1 MFLVSDLK
9 LSECWLVFLIKTNR
23 LATFLYEKLAFC
35 SILVKKSSTRIYFYD
50 FSGLLDMLSR
60 FKGSV
65 ISRVSFACCLSLF
78 IFTCS
83 PVVFAQPKAGSSI
96 TNIASGDFYD
106 EQGNLQV
113 INSNPVILTVQPI
126 YSLSLQSDQQ
136 NIGTIGSKL
145 NFPHVLT
152 NTGNIADSYKITL
165 NQLTNDQFDL
175 ENIAVYADRDQNGEP
190 DDNNNLLNNAIL
202 NLEAGE
208 SLAVV
213 VVGSIPVN
221 NISAGH
227 VANFTLTSTS
237 QHDLVNTLS
246 ATVSDVAKVVDDAV
260 IQVTKAQNISTG
272 KTGTEI
278 TYTFTYSNTGT
289 AAGHLQ
295 LQDSLP
301 NDVTYLSNSALWGNG
316 SGTLT
321 EADDTETGVNQAVK
335 YKYANG
341 LVEFDIASIPALSK
355 GTLSFK
361 VRVNDNA
368 VQKINNT
375 ANYKQ
380 YKNNTNTL
388 LKDTSTNTV
397 IFTVQQTLG
406 VVLNHSSSSTNDDGD
421 PYTGNN
427 LLEKNNNF
435 TGVAK
440 EIQFDNYVWNTGQA
454 TDSYNLSI
462 TKSANVPSCA
472 VTRLYQSDGRTLL
485 TDSNADGIIDTGSM
499 AATTSKKVVLGI
511 YFPANCVTATN
522 EILDFDV
529 KATSV
534 TDTVIT
540 NSTRNRLNNT
550 NSVGSSDLYNNDG
563 SGNGIGA
570 VTSSGGQAWVNKSAV
585 RGGTAVFPLV
595 VENKS
600 TVTNSYNLYASAAE
614 IDVNSINTSLPAQWT
629 VKFYDTSNDCQT
641 LGNVISSTGNVAA
654 GATKKYCAVVSVPTH
669 TDLANLPIWFAIKS
683 PMNAQADSIKDQVD
697 IIQRQM
703 TLANDRQGRVNIG
716 GTVVYLHTLKNTG
729 TVVEGNAVG
738 QITFSVIPQN
748 PNDTFTYTLYHDA
761 NNNGVIDATD
771 PMINDLSIIT
781 GGLAPQAS
789 IQLLLKVQAPTTAT
803 NGMSS
808 VANIVVK
815 ANNTIQG
822 LTLDDLQN
830 TDLTTVDPTQLR
842 LTKEQAKDE
851 NCALTLAT
859 VSSATYGS
867 TPLQVKPNQCVSY
880 RLTIKNEGATPASN
894 IVINDI
900 VPAYSQLRSGL
911 PPSISQGT
919 IAVNNDQIAG
929 SVGSL
934 TPQGQASM
942 YFSIRV
948 SP

>member
-1 MFLVSDLK
+1 VSYQAGTAI
-9 LSECWLVFLIKTNR
+9 WNNG
-23 LATFLYEKLAFC
+23 A
-35 SILVKKSSTRIYFYD
+35 STLTD
-50 FSGLLDMLSR
+50 VDNDNE
-60 FKGSV
+60 
-65 ISRVSFACCLSLF
+65 
-78 IFTCS
+78 
-83 PVVFAQPKAGSSI
+83 AGS
-96 TNIASGDFYD
+96 TA
-106 EQGNLQV
+106 
-113 INSNPVILTVQPI
+113 
-126 YSLSLQSDQQ
+126 
-136 NIGTIGSKL
+136 
-145 NFPHVLT
+145 
-152 NTGNIADSYKITL
+152 
-165 NQLTNDQFDL
+165 
-175 ENIAVYADRDQNGEP
+175 
-190 DDNNNLLNNAIL
+190 
-202 NLEAGE
+202 E
-208 SLAVV
+208 SVM
-213 VVGSIPVN
+213 N
-221 NISAGH
+221 
-227 VANFTLTSTS
+227 
-237 QHDLVNTLS
+237 
-246 ATVSDVAKVVDDAV
+246 
-260 IQVTKAQNISTG
+260 
-272 KTGTEI
+272 
-278 TYTFTYSNTGT
+278 
-289 AAGHLQ
+289 
-295 LQDSLP
+295 
-301 NDVTYLSNSALWGNG
+301 
-316 SGTLT
+316 
-321 EADDTETGVNQAVK
+321 
-335 YKYANG
+335 YKYAG
-341 LVEFDIASIPALSK
+341 GEVEFKLTGITALSK
-355 GTLSFK
+355 GTFSFK
-361 VRVNDNA
+361 VKVNPNA
-368 VQKINNT
+368 AEKINNT

-380 YKNNTNTL
+380 YKNNTTTL

-406 VVLNHSSSSTNDDGD
+406 VILNNSSVGNTDGGTND
-421 PYTGNN
+421 
-427 LLEKNNNF
+427 LLTKSNTF
-435 TGVAK
+435 TGAAK

-454 TDSYNLSI
+454 TDSYNLNI

-499 AATTSKKVVLGI
+499 AAGASKKIVLGV

-534 TDTVIT
+534 TDTAIT

-550 NSVGSSDLYNNDG
+550 NTAGSSDLYNNDS
-563 SGNGIGA
+563 SGTGIGA
-570 VTSSGGQAWVNKSAV
+570 VTSPGGQAWVNKSAV

-600 TVTNSYNLYASAAE
+600 TVTNSYNLYASVAE
-614 IDVNSINTSLPAQWT
+614 IDVNNISTSLPAQWI
-629 VKFYDTSNDCQT
+629 VKFYDTSDDCQS

-654 GATKKYCAVVSVPTH
+654 GATKKYCAVVTVPTN